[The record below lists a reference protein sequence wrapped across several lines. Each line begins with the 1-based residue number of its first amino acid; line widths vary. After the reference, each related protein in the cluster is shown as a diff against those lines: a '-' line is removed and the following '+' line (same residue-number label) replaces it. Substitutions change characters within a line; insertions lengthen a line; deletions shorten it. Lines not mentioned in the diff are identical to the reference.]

1 MFCPHCGKEIMEGQ
15 VFCQHCG
22 SRLIEDAEGSG
33 TGPSGGRSKTP
44 WEDRENTGSV
54 AGLLRTVKEV
64 LFSPTQFFRV
74 MPVTGGLTDPL
85 LYALIVGM
93 TGLLFFYLWDILLHD
108 SMQNFM
114 TSEMRAAVGRAG
126 IQGGRSVVTA
136 IITPFLF
143 ILWLFVVSGMLHLFL
158 QLARG
163 AKAGFE
169 ATFRVVSFSVSPFL
183 FMVVPFCGMFITALW
198 SMMIIIIGL
207 RDAHETTGGK
217 AAFAVLFPFIFCCGM
232 MAVLMV
238 IFMGAFFASIG
249 SWTYWGN

>member
-1 MFCPHCGKEIMEGQ
+1 MFCPHCGKEVTENQ

-22 SRLIEDAEGSG
+22 TRLVEDSEGMG
-33 TGPSGGRSKTP
+33 TPAGGRTKTA
-44 WEDRENTGSV
+44 WEDREKTGAV
-54 AGLLRTVKEV
+54 AGILRTIKEV
-64 LFSPTQFFRV
+64 LFSPTQFFRA

-93 TGLLFFYLWDILLHD
+93 TGLIFLYLWDVLLHD

-114 TSEMRAAVGRAG
+114 TPEMRAAAGRAAM
-126 IQGGRSVVTA
+126 QGGRSA
-136 IITPFLF
+136 IAAAATPFLF
-143 ILWLFVVSGMLHLFL
+143 ILWLFVISGILHLFL
-158 QLARG
+158 QLVRG

-169 ATFRVVSFSVSPFL
+169 ATFRVVSYSVSPFL
-183 FMVVPFCGMFITALW
+183 FMVVPFCGMFITTLW
-198 SMMIIIIGL
+198 SMIIIIIGL

-232 MAVLMV
+232 AVILAV
-238 IFMGAFFASIG
+238 IFMGAFIASFG